1 MTDLVGGGVK
11 VNALPE
17 TAWAIV
23 NHRIA
28 DHSSLSE
35 LTAHFTDV
43 MLPVATKHN
52 MTLNAFGRTVGPQ
65 GPSWGTIRLYD
76 AYNTALAPAPVT
88 PITGSGPYELLS
100 GTIRSTFET
109 HLRTDQLP
117 KFAVVSPWI
126 STGELFYI
134 CFCRSYVL
142 KLHLGNTGK
151 RETSYWR

>member
-43 MLPVATKHN
+43 TLPVATKHN

-88 PITGSGPYELLS
+88 PITGNGPYELLS

-126 STGELFYI
+126 STGELFIPAFVDYM
-134 CFCRSYVL
+134 
-142 KLHLGNTGK
+142 
-151 RETSYWR
+151 YWRRV